1 MALLEN
7 KVIKVIKDAQET
19 DIQLY
24 SDPADITQDDD
35 YAIFPIVGTDG
46 TTMMY
51 AQAVRADIE
60 SLPDTVQRTPLYYYP
75 AEGIISA
82 YQLLN
87 AAVPPITLWAV
98 VIFQGEGQTIHCYT
112 PSEAEFRAGR
122 GEDHTTSFLLEDG
135 GTYEA
140 KAVIDPEYA
149 STYIP
154 GEVTITD
161 GGQPINKTINLIITN
176 QPSDVELEVSPS
188 NVTATYT
195 GTREEAIHS
204 ASFDVTSLEKISTT
218 VNIDLVITSTDGSD
232 FEGTFDIKRGITPY
246 SVPINMGKASST
258 GEDSVIVSGQ
268 SISSTNGSYSVN
280 MSLNLGGMI
289 EGGSMLYFDFTNTKK
304 KQSKVN
310 IHYDLENSKLVFS
323 YGNNN
328 YANLPYKLIGVED
341 ASVEM
346 PADGSQLEYSP
357 GPFSLQFDS
366 SAELP
371 TGTHWNTDKIFIEG
385 ALYLK
390 MLNENKQAVMVIPNR
405 EQSTYE
411 TIEFNNTGSIVF
423 SESGDYT
430 YTFDL
435 EINEAGL
442 LIYDPSVIT
451 INCSDEQVFM
461 HPSGYQLP
469 FTLTFASGSEDNKLT
484 IDTDTYPTSFTLTF
498 AFAMDSSVPFPEEY
512 ADSYD
517 GWLIRDLSDSEY
529 TFTLVDE
536 NGDGR
541 KIATNTAD
549 GLVQFGPIELDHPM
563 NLTYSIEF
571 GMNEDITTY
580 MSPKEPD
587 EPDQPGTP
595 EKKKIILKASSL
607 DNSSSTEYIYDYL
620 ESKNGVALC
629 LKSDVY
635 KEPMNID
642 NKINLP
648 DNTSA
653 QNDFRVKLE
662 PFSMNGI
669 DQCIFYLDEDNNKL
683 YFKSSFEIRIGTVWI
698 GIPIELYEVNDYNIE
713 LIMDEN
719 SFPIISDYTRLS
731 YNDDLLV
738 NEYSYILS
746 STDAAISLIQ
756 SLLIDTSILGTVKVG
771 VSSKYLV

>member
-1 MALLEN
+1 MA
-7 KVIKVIKDAQET
+7 V
-19 DIQLY
+19 
-24 SDPADITQDDD
+24 
-35 YAIFPIVGTDG
+35 
-46 TTMMY
+46 
-51 AQAVRADIE
+51 
-60 SLPDTVQRTPLYYYP
+60 
-75 AEGIISA
+75 
-82 YQLLN
+82 
-87 AAVPPITLWAV
+87 
-98 VIFQGEGQTIHCYT
+98 CY
-112 PSEAEFRAGR
+112 
-122 GEDHTTSFLLEDG
+122 
-135 GTYEA
+135 
-140 KAVIDPEYA
+140 
-149 STYIP
+149 
-154 GEVTITD
+154 
-161 GGQPINKTINLIITN
+161 
-176 QPSDVELEVSPS
+176 
-188 NVTATYT
+188 
-195 GTREEAIHS
+195 
-204 ASFDVTSLEKISTT
+204 ISTSPT
-218 VNIDLVITSTDGSD
+218 
-232 FEGTFDIKRGITPY
+232 
-246 SVPINMGKASST
+246 
-258 GEDSVIVSGQ
+258 Q
-268 SISSTNGSYSVN
+268 
-280 MSLNLGGMI
+280 
-289 EGGSMLYFDFTNTKK
+289 KK

-323 YGNNN
+323 YGNND
-328 YANLPYKLIGVED
+328 YANLPYKFIGVED

-517 GWLIRDLSDSEY
+517 GWLIRDLSDGEY
-529 TFTLVDE
+529 AFTLVDE

-541 KIATNTAD
+541 KIAATNTAD

-595 EKKKIILKASSL
+595 ETKKK
-607 DNSSSTEYIYDYL
+607 
-620 ESKNGVALC
+620 
-629 LKSDVY
+629 
-635 KEPMNID
+635 
-642 NKINLP
+642 
-648 DNTSA
+648 
-653 QNDFRVKLE
+653 
-662 PFSMNGI
+662 
-669 DQCIFYLDEDNNKL
+669 
-683 YFKSSFEIRIGTVWI
+683 
-698 GIPIELYEVNDYNIE
+698 
-713 LIMDEN
+713 
-719 SFPIISDYTRLS
+719 
-731 YNDDLLV
+731 
-738 NEYSYILS
+738 
-746 STDAAISLIQ
+746 
-756 SLLIDTSILGTVKVG
+756 
-771 VSSKYLV
+771 

>member
-46 TTMMY
+46 TTMIY

-112 PSEAEFRAGR
+112 PSEREYLMGN

-154 GEVTITD
+154 GDITITD
-161 GGQPINKTINLIITN
+161 GGDPINKTINLIITD
-176 QPSDVELEVSPS
+176 QPSDVELSVSPGS
-188 NVTATYT
+188 VTATYT

-204 ASFDVTSLEKISTT
+204 ASFDVSSLEQLSTT

-323 YGNNN
+323 YGSND
-328 YANLPYKLIGVED
+328 YANLPYKLIGAED

-357 GPFSLQFDS
+357 GPFSLQFDN

-371 TGTHWNTDKIFIEG
+371 TGTHWNTDKIFIKG

-435 EINEAGL
+435 EINAEGL
-442 LIYDPSVIT
+442 LTYDPSVIT

-484 IDTDTYPTSFTLTF
+484 IDTDTYPISFTLTF

-517 GWLIRDLSDSEY
+517 GWLIRDLSNGEY

-563 NLTYSIEF
+563 NITYTIEF
-571 GMNEDITTY
+571 SMSQDITDY
-580 MSPKEPD
+580 MAPKKPEP
-587 EPDQPGTP
+587 PHP
-595 EKKKIILKASSL
+595 
-607 DNSSSTEYIYDYL
+607 
-620 ESKNGVALC
+620 
-629 LKSDVY
+629 
-635 KEPMNID
+635 
-642 NKINLP
+642 
-648 DNTSA
+648 
-653 QNDFRVKLE
+653 
-662 PFSMNGI
+662 
-669 DQCIFYLDEDNNKL
+669 
-683 YFKSSFEIRIGTVWI
+683 
-698 GIPIELYEVNDYNIE
+698 
-713 LIMDEN
+713 
-719 SFPIISDYTRLS
+719 
-731 YNDDLLV
+731 
-738 NEYSYILS
+738 
-746 STDAAISLIQ
+746 
-756 SLLIDTSILGTVKVG
+756 
-771 VSSKYLV
+771 